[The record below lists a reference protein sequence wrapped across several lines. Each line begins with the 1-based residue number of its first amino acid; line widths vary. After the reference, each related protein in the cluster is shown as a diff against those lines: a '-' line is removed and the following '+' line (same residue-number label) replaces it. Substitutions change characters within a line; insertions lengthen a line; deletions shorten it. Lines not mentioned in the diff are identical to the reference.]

1 MCLCEFGQNPP
12 IDSGDRVQTR
22 SYADGSAP
30 KAVCPPSPSVGGGD
44 ITIIS
49 FGQKGLGSQDPDQT
63 AECSLRAVR
72 SGSTQFELCDQ
83 DLTVC
88 HAGKNC
94 KPKSDWSSGYTLF
107 ATPYALS
114 RHITQR

>member
-1 MCLCEFGQNPP
+1 M
-12 IDSGDRVQTR
+12 QTR

-30 KAVCPPSPSVGGGD
+30 KAVCPPSPSVGGGGD

-72 SGSTQFELCDQ
+72 SESTRSC
-83 DLTVC
+83 VI
-88 HAGKNC
+88 
-94 KPKSDWSSGYTLF
+94 
-107 ATPYALS
+107 
-114 RHITQR
+114 RI

>member
-1 MCLCEFGQNPP
+1 M
-12 IDSGDRVQTR
+12 QTR

-30 KAVCPPSPSVGGGD
+30 KAVCPPSPSVGGGGD

-72 SGSTQFELCDQ
+72 SGSTQLELCDQ